1 MIKPLPIQILYTK
14 WLVHCGVNKTT
25 IKSHENLIGYKAW
38 KWFIHLR
45 RTVLDCAK
53 LGVLYAKKLEQS
65 PKALPL
71 KIFGG
76 QLFWNF
82 LTRIGLKYKKFHLDD
97 TFWNYW

>member
-1 MIKPLPIQILYTK
+1 MANATLSAIINRQVGNK
-14 WLVHCGVNKTT
+14 W
-25 IKSHENLIGYKAW
+25 
-38 KWFIHLR
+38 
-45 RTVLDCAK
+45 LDCAK

-82 LTRIGLKYKKFHLDD
+82 LTHIGLKYKKFHLDD
-97 TFWNYW
+97 TF

>member
-1 MIKPLPIQILYTK
+1 LKVLPILEE
-14 WLVHCGVNKTT
+14 TT
-25 IKSHENLIGYKAW
+25 IP
-38 KWFIHLR
+38 FIPSAFIIR
-45 RTVLDCAK
+45 DCFWLDCAK

-82 LTRIGLKYKKFHLDD
+82 LTHIGLKYKKFHLDD
-97 TFWNYW
+97 TF

>member
-14 WLVHCGVNKTT
+14 WL
-25 IKSHENLIGYKAW
+25 
-38 KWFIHLR
+38 
-45 RTVLDCAK
+45 DCAK
-53 LGVLYAKKLEQS
+53 LGALYAKKLEQS

-82 LTRIGLKYKKFHLDD
+82 LTRIGLKYKKSHLDD